1 MTLTRRGGPKSV
13 RGPRTARL
21 DHDGA
26 GYTAGMQSWLFSPTA
41 RAVLLVLM
49 VVPACVV
56 QKGGTDS
63 DGSSTDGSGSSIGE
77 TSGVSATSGAVF
89 TSTDGLTGDTSTG
102 TGVTT
107 GGSMDTS
114 SGETGSSSGTTGEPA
129 IMCGGEDPFF
139 PSFDRSCTMPSDCTI
154 VFHQIDCCGS
164 LLAWGLNG
172 EAGKPFGEAE
182 GECQAQYPACRCA
195 PMPTIADDGKTV
207 DDPNLLEVDCME
219 GMCQTVVP

>member
-1 MTLTRRGGPKSV
+1 MK
-13 RGPRTARL
+13 
-21 DHDGA
+21 
-26 GYTAGMQSWLFSPTA
+26 SWLFPNA

-63 DGSSTDGSGSSIGE
+63 DGGSTDGSGSSIGE
-77 TSGVSATSGAVF
+77 TSSGVSATSGAVF

-139 PSFDRSCTMPSDCTI
+139 PSFDRSCTVDLDCAF

-164 LLAWGLNG
+164 LLAWGING
-172 EAGKPFGEAE
+172 ESAKLFGEAE
-182 GECQAQYPACRCA
+182 AVCHEQYPACRCA
-195 PMPTIADDGKTV
+195 PMATIADDGKTV
-207 DDPNLLEVDCME
+207 DDPSLLEVACTDGECR
-219 GMCQTVVP
+219 TVVP